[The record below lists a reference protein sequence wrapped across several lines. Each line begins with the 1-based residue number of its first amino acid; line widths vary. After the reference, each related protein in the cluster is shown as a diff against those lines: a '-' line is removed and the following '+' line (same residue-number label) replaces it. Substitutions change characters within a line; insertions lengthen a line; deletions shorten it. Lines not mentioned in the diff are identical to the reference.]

1 MCVRDVGLV
10 VRDVRV
16 GLINVL
22 YVKHQKYYKI
32 VHVLQ
37 CVPVSISKLA

>member
-10 VRDVRV
+10 VRDVKV
-16 GLINVL
+16 GLINVR

-32 VHVLQ
+32 VHAL
-37 CVPVSISKLA
+37 